1 MSIFKKLF
9 SSKILNDANETQ
21 RIVYI
26 ALMTSLTVICNMF
39 FEFKLAETQFSLT
52 IFFSAMSGMIIGPI
66 GGFVAS
72 FLGDLVGFLV
82 NSGGFAYLPWIGLC
96 MGITAFISGITMN
109 CFNFKSKFAIYFKIG
124 IICVLTFFICTIAIN
139 TTAFWIVYNGK
150 KVPYFAYLVTRLFVQ
165 GQIYNSI
172 VNYFLLFISYPVI
185 LQITKTLLKEKNL
198 KSKK

>member
-172 VNYFLLFISYPVI
+172 VNYFLLFVSYPVI
-185 LQITKTLLKEKNL
+185 LQITKTLLKEK
-198 KSKK
+198 KS

>member
-109 CFNFKSKFAIYFKIG
+109 CFNFKSKFAIYFKLG
-124 IICVLTFFICTIAIN
+124 IVCVLTFFICTIAIN

-172 VNYFLLFISYPVI
+172 VNYFLLFVSYPVI
-185 LQITKTLLKEKNL
+185 LQITKTLLKEK
-198 KSKK
+198 KS

>member
-9 SSKILNDANETQ
+9 SSKILDDANETQ

-172 VNYFLLFISYPVI
+172 VNYFLLFVSYPVI
-185 LQITKTLLKEKNL
+185 LQITKTLLKEK
-198 KSKK
+198 KS